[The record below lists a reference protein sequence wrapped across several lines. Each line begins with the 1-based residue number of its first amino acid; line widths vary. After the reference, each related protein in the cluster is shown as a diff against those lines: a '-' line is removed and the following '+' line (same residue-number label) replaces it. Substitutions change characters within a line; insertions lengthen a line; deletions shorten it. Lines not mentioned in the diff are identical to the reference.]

1 MIGRRHVFTY
11 VARIASLNTLIFI
24 TEVIYTGST
33 RHDVIL
39 AIKITQ
45 GVSTQLVKI
54 RQTSFKIA
62 CFVRYIF
69 RHFNKKEYGIC
80 IHTPK

>member
-11 VARIASLNTLIFI
+11 VARIASLTTLIFI

-33 RHDVIL
+33 RHDAIL

-45 GVSTQLVKI
+45 GV
-54 RQTSFKIA
+54 
-62 CFVRYIF
+62 
-69 RHFNKKEYGIC
+69 
-80 IHTPK
+80 